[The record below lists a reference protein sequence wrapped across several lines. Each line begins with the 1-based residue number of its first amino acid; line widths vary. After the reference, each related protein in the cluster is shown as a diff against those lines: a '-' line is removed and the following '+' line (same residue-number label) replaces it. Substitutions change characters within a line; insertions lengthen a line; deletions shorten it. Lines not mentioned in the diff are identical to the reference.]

1 MTKTAHPRS
10 HTLQAESADIMNT
23 WILTIRNRID
33 ELLQTDHKRVDSFA
47 NAIPGAKKIRKMY
60 AFSRV
65 EPLMPI
71 NIDANK
77 TSISC
82 LNSDCEQFYKIAGN
96 ERCCDCGSA
105 DPKWASINLGIT
117 LCIACSGVHR
127 SLGVHYSKVRSL
139 TLDGWEPEIVK
150 VMMELGNTV
159 INAIYEANYVDE
171 GTSPAAG
178 DADAAP
184 SSPVPKITR
193 ATFDCDISVRETWI
207 KAKYIDKS
215 FVIPLNELHLRSAI
229 LEETNCL
236 SDIVFTDDGRWHIQR
251 RRGNSITLRE
261 DKQSTNEDSASSSE
275 LSIDSNIVGDDS
287 SVASSGSADDRDV
300 ETPANSAAESVANLS
315 SDLLLYMAA
324 TIRHVPVM
332 CYAIACGASQNWT
345 NESDAYRTALHRA
358 VLSVSEGE
366 CERGV
371 VLRVMDFSIFRRN
384 FRFILGFSCFF
395 FFSIFVFFRISI
407 FSGFRIL
414 LNFSS
419 IFFSIFFDNTTAS
432 PAEHYFA
439 HIPAEFRVVQRVP
452 AAQRLQN
459 QRGRREWL
467 HIAAAGHAKRLHR
480 PGVPPT

>member
-1 MTKTAHPRS
+1 MRQKLHFP
-10 HTLQAESADIMNT
+10 
-23 WILTIRNRID
+23 
-33 ELLQTDHKRVDSFA
+33 
-47 NAIPGAKKIRKMY
+47 
-60 AFSRV
+60 
-65 EPLMPI
+65 
-71 NIDANK
+71 
-77 TSISC
+77 

-105 DPKWASINLGIT
+105 EPKWASINLGIT

-159 INAIYEANYVDE
+159 INAIYETNYVDE
-171 GTSPAAG
+171 GTSRPGTG
-178 DADAAP
+178 DADVAAP

-193 ATFDCDISVRETWI
+193 ATFDCDIGVLETWI

-229 LEETNCL
+229 LEATNCL
-236 SDIVFTDDGRWHIQR
+236 SDIVFSDDGRWHIRR

-261 DKQSTNEDSASSSE
+261 DKQSANEDSASSSE

-287 SVASSGSADDRDV
+287 SVASSGSADDRD
-300 ETPANSAAESVANLS
+300 EEAPQAMSADESVANLS

-358 VLSVSEGE
+358 VLSVSEGL
-366 CERGV
+366 
-371 VLRVMDFSIFRRN
+371 LRAFGFSHFSPQFPLRYSHLITSLTIALRPHSPQNSVSSSEFLLLNGCKINAVDENGYTSLRLATQSGFTAQAYLLLKHQAKHDIAANDNKQPIDIAVEQGNADIVTLYVRNAGKCLQFSI
-384 FRFILGFSCFF
+384 
-395 FFSIFVFFRISI
+395 
-407 FSGFRIL
+407 
-414 LNFSS
+414 
-419 IFFSIFFDNTTAS
+419 
-432 PAEHYFA
+432 
-439 HIPAEFRVVQRVP
+439 
-452 AAQRLQN
+452 
-459 QRGRREWL
+459 
-467 HIAAAGHAKRLHR
+467 
-480 PGVPPT
+480 